1 MPLLSLRS
9 LFANTVNKLAGYTVI
24 SDSGSWTYTGI
35 STSGQQVNQAS
46 SMTYS
51 AVWAA
56 VRAISEGVAS
66 LPLQVFRRGHDGS
79 RSKANDHPLYRIL
92 HDQPN
97 PEMSALTFR
106 ETLMGHAL
114 VWGNGYAEIVRD
126 KNSGRVQQLWP
137 LDPSLVEPVRDENG
151 ELYYKYGQIIFL
163 PAEILHI
170 KGLSFDGVKGYS
182 VIAQAK
188 NSIGLGMAVEEFG
201 STFFGQGG
209 KPAGVISVPGKLN
222 SEAIQNMRKSWEDMH
237 ATVKNAHRVAILQ
250 NGVTYQTIGTPP
262 DDAQWIASRSFQL
275 QEVARW
281 FKIPA
286 SKIGAGAG
294 TYSSLEQDNLAFLQE
309 TLRPWL
315 IRWEQEINFK
325 LISSLDQLYAEHN
338 QDALLR
344 GDTAGRSSFYAQAL
358 NWGWLSRNDVR
369 ALENLPSISGL
380 DGYMIPKNMD
390 PAFGP
395 GQSQVSVDAAALTG
409 QLPTSPQDP
418 TALAPAAPPTADVA
432 ATALNGAQITSLVD
446 LVAKVGE
453 GLIPMES
460 AKAIALAS
468 FPFLDQTILDSI
480 FSGLKINPPAPEPI
494 PAPAPQQNTFGFAK
508 LLEAARKQIRKIEA
522 NHLGRISN
530 KPGEFIPAL
539 EKFLEAHQERV
550 QIILEPVM
558 EFIQPES
565 GGGVR
570 AAADHCDALKV
581 EWLDLAGSAT
591 PRNLKL
597 LADAKLVNWI
607 DTKANW
613 EKVTWLN

>member
-1 MPLLSLRS
+1 MSNQPYKDFKSFVSQNISMPVQPFKSLRS

-35 STSGQQVNQAS
+35 STSGQKVNQAS

-237 ATVKNAHRVAILQ
+237 ATVKNSHRVAILQ

-344 GDTAGRSSFYAQAL
+344 GDTAGRSAFYASAL
-358 NWGWLSRNDVR
+358 SWGWLSRNDVR
-369 ALENLPSISGL
+369 ALENLPPFEGG
-380 DGYMIPKNMD
+380 DAYMIPKNMD

-395 GQSQVSVDAAALTG
+395 GQTPAAVDQAKTLG
-409 QLPTSPQDP
+409 QMPTRPAPDP
-418 TALAPAAPPTADVA
+418 T
-432 ATALNGAQITSLVD
+432 
-446 LVAKVGE
+446 
-453 GLIPMES
+453 
-460 AKAIALAS
+460 
-468 FPFLDQTILDSI
+468 
-480 FSGLKINPPAPEPI
+480 

-607 DTKANW
+607 ETKANW

>member
-9 LFANTVNKLAGYTVI
+9 LFANTVNKLAGYTLI

-35 STSGQQVNQAS
+35 STTGQNVNQAS

-344 GDTAGRSSFYAQAL
+344 GDTAGRSAFYASAL
-358 NWGWLSRNDVR
+358 SWGWLSRNDVR
-369 ALENLPSISGL
+369 ALENLPPFEGG
-380 DGYMIPKNMD
+380 DAYMIPKNMD

-395 GQSQVSVDAAALTG
+395 GQT
-409 QLPTSPQDP
+409 
-418 TALAPAAPPTADVA
+418 PAAVDQAKTLGQMPT
-432 ATALNGAQITSLVD
+432 
-446 LVAKVGE
+446 
-453 GLIPMES
+453 
-460 AKAIALAS
+460 
-468 FPFLDQTILDSI
+468 
-480 FSGLKINPPAPEPI
+480 PPAPDPT

-597 LADAKLVNWI
+597 LADEKLTNWI
-607 DTKANW
+607 ETKANW
-613 EKVTWLN
+613 EKTSWLN

>member
-9 LFANTVNKLAGYTVI
+9 LFANTVNKLAGYTLI

-35 STSGQQVNQAS
+35 STTGQNVNQAS

-137 LDPSLVEPVRDENG
+137 LDPSQVEPVRDENG
-151 ELYYKYGQIIFL
+151 ELFYKYGSVIFL

-262 DDAQWIASRSFQL
+262 DDAQWIASRQFQL

-344 GDTAGRSSFYAQAL
+344 GDTAGRSAFYASAL
-358 NWGWLSRNDVR
+358 SWGWLSRNDVR
-369 ALENLPSISGL
+369 ALENLPPFIGG
-380 DGYMIPKNMD
+380 DAYMIPKNMD

-395 GQSQVSVDAAALTG
+395 GQT
-409 QLPTSPQDP
+409 
-418 TALAPAAPPTADVA
+418 PAAVDQAKTLGQMPT
-432 ATALNGAQITSLVD
+432 
-446 LVAKVGE
+446 
-453 GLIPMES
+453 
-460 AKAIALAS
+460 
-468 FPFLDQTILDSI
+468 
-480 FSGLKINPPAPEPI
+480 PPAPDPT
-494 PAPAPQQNTFGFAK
+494 PAPAPQQNNFGFAK

-522 NHLGRISN
+522 NHLARISN

-597 LADAKLVNWI
+597 LADEKLTNWI
-607 DTKANW
+607 ETKANW
-613 EKVTWLN
+613 EKTSWLN

>member
-9 LFANTVNKLAGYTVI
+9 LFANTVNKLAGYTLI

-35 STSGQQVNQAS
+35 STTGQNVNQAS

-137 LDPSLVEPVRDENG
+137 LDPSQVEPVRDENG
-151 ELYYKYGQIIFL
+151 ELFYKYGSVIFL
-163 PAEILHI
+163 PSEILHI

-262 DDAQWIASRSFQL
+262 DDAQWIASRQFQL

-344 GDTAGRSSFYAQAL
+344 GDTAGRSAFYASAL
-358 NWGWLSRNDVR
+358 SWGWLSRNDVR
-369 ALENLPSISGL
+369 ALENLPPFIGG
-380 DGYMIPKNMD
+380 DAYMIPKNMD

-395 GQSQVSVDAAALTG
+395 GQT
-409 QLPTSPQDP
+409 
-418 TALAPAAPPTADVA
+418 PAAVDQAKTLGQMPT
-432 ATALNGAQITSLVD
+432 
-446 LVAKVGE
+446 
-453 GLIPMES
+453 
-460 AKAIALAS
+460 
-468 FPFLDQTILDSI
+468 
-480 FSGLKINPPAPEPI
+480 PPAPDPT

-522 NHLGRISN
+522 NHLARISN

-597 LADAKLVNWI
+597 LADEKLTNWI
-607 DTKANW
+607 ETKANW

>member
-9 LFANTVNKLAGYTVI
+9 LFANTVNKLAGYTLI

-151 ELYYKYGQIIFL
+151 ELFYKYGSVIFL
-163 PAEILHI
+163 PSEILHI

-237 ATVKNAHRVAILQ
+237 ATVKNSHRVAILQ

-344 GDTAGRSSFYAQAL
+344 GDTAGRSAFYASAL
-358 NWGWLSRNDVR
+358 SWGWLSRNDVR
-369 ALENLPSISGL
+369 ALENLPPFEGG
-380 DGYMIPKNMD
+380 DAYMVPRNMD

-395 GQSQVSVDAAALTG
+395 GQTPAAVDQAKTLG
-409 QLPTSPQDP
+409 QMPTRPAPDP
-418 TALAPAAPPTADVA
+418 T
-432 ATALNGAQITSLVD
+432 
-446 LVAKVGE
+446 
-453 GLIPMES
+453 
-460 AKAIALAS
+460 
-468 FPFLDQTILDSI
+468 
-480 FSGLKINPPAPEPI
+480 
-494 PAPAPQQNTFGFAK
+494 PAPAPQQNNFGFAK

-597 LADAKLVNWI
+597 LADEKLTNWI
-607 DTKANW
+607 ETPANW
-613 EKVTWLN
+613 EKTSWLN

>member
-1 MPLLSLRS
+1 MPFKSIRS
-9 LFANTVNKLAGYTVI
+9 LFANTVNKLAGYSLI

-35 STSGQQVNQAS
+35 STTGQNVNQAS

-66 LPLQVFRRGHDGS
+66 LPLQVFRKGHDGS

-126 KNSGRVQQLWP
+126 KNTGRVQQLWP
-137 LDPSLVEPVRDENG
+137 LDPSQVEPVRDEKG
-151 ELYYKYGQIIFL
+151 ELFYKYGSVIFL
-163 PAEILHI
+163 PTEILHI

-344 GDTAGRSSFYAQAL
+344 GDTAGRSAFYASAL
-358 NWGWLSRNDVR
+358 SWGWLSRNDVR
-369 ALENLPSISGL
+369 ALENLPPFEGG
-380 DGYMIPKNMD
+380 DAYMIPKNMD

-395 GQSQVSVDAAALTG
+395 GQT
-409 QLPTSPQDP
+409 
-418 TALAPAAPPTADVA
+418 PAAVDQAKTLGQMPTPPTPD
-432 ATALNGAQITSLVD
+432 
-446 LVAKVGE
+446 
-453 GLIPMES
+453 
-460 AKAIALAS
+460 
-468 FPFLDQTILDSI
+468 
-480 FSGLKINPPAPEPI
+480 PI

-558 EFIQPES
+558 EFLQPES

-570 AAADHCDALKV
+570 AAADHCEALKA

-597 LADAKLVNWI
+597 LADEKLTNWI
-607 DTKANW
+607 ETPANW